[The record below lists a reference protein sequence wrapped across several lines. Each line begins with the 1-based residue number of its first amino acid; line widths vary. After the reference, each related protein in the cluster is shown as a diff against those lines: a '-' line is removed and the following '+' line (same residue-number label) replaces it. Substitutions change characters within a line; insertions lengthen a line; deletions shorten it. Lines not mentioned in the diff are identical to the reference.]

1 MRISLPAIPFLL
13 LALATSTA
21 VAQSPPESP
30 SSSAI
35 NLDPLALLDRIKN
48 LTEQLNLNT
57 EQRTQIDAIFKSSAE
72 EMQGAIGDL
81 QNASPEEKT
90 ARFGQLLG
98 DLREEIGP
106 LLDDDQKAELQ
117 QKLQGLRNPSTAP
130 EDTGNTP
137 NQRSQTPAVAG
148 GQAGGAGQ
156 SGAPPAGAG
165 PGTGAGAGRGV
176 QMLTR
181 LKNGLDQLGLSADQQ
196 TQIDQ
201 ILEDIRQQLQTLRAG
216 VGNGTVDRDSARDKV
231 LSILQASRTKLAGIL
246 TPEQQDKLRQ
256 LLPQNPGAPGNRP
269 PGDASSGTG
278 SKNTPIAR
286 PSSPVPPPASSPQP
300 LAVGQQAPDFSL
312 RTLNGET
319 VGLSSYNHKLLVLVL
334 GSYTNPSL
342 RDRAPGLESLR
353 EHYSGL
359 GVSFLLVYTRET
371 HPTGGWEIDRNKTDN
386 IDIAQPK
393 TQPERN
399 RIAEGAKA
407 AMNLSVPFAPD
418 TMDDKTGT
426 AYAVGDGVAAYLI
439 SRDGKILFHQS
450 WLEPMA
456 LGDAIEEAVK

>member
-1 MRISLPAIPFLL
+1 
-13 LALATSTA
+13 
-21 VAQSPPESP
+21 
-30 SSSAI
+30 
-35 NLDPLALLDRIKN
+35 
-48 LTEQLNLNT
+48 
-57 EQRTQIDAIFKSSAE
+57 
-72 EMQGAIGDL
+72 
-81 QNASPEEKT
+81 
-90 ARFGQLLG
+90 
-98 DLREEIGP
+98 
-106 LLDDDQKAELQ
+106 
-117 QKLQGLRNPSTAP
+117 
-130 EDTGNTP
+130 
-137 NQRSQTPAVAG
+137 
-148 GQAGGAGQ
+148 
-156 SGAPPAGAG
+156 
-165 PGTGAGAGRGV
+165 
-176 QMLTR
+176 MLTR
-181 LKNGLDQLGLSADQQ
+181 LKISLDQLGLSPDQQ
-196 TQIDQ
+196 TQVDQ
-201 ILEDIRQQLQTLRAG
+201 ILEDIRQQLQALRAG

-256 LLPQNPGAPGNRP
+256 LLPQNPGAPGNPP
-269 PGDASSGTG
+269 PGDAPSGSG
-278 SKNTPIAR
+278 SKNTSIAT
-286 PSSPVPPPASSPQP
+286 PSTPVPPPASSPQP

-371 HPTGGWEIDRNKTDN
+371 HPTGGWEIERNKTDN

-407 AMNLSVPFAPD
+407 AMNLSISFAPD